1 MENKTLPL
9 GYVGGDIMTH
19 GSQLAR
25 QEECDKM
32 DAAGLKVQYYSPAQ
46 NKSINDKSNMTEEQN
61 NCLAEKITAADIE
74 RLWNSDFAV
83 MCTEQSAIGTM
94 CELGCLFGWKYM
106 ADALGKKL
114 NEYYTTINP
123 ENTIALSEL
132 SLSIEEKAQLF
143 DCLRKEINRIYTKNI
158 FAHYFDIRTNHLNEK
173 DWRRSFSIN
182 QLLYGMILECTKDHK
197 LHENFDS
204 VLEELK
210 KLYGED
216 VANE

>member
-1 MENKTLPL
+1 MENKNLPL
-9 GYVGGDIMTH
+9 GYVGGDIMLH
-19 GSQLAR
+19 GGQLAR

-46 NKSINDKSNMTEEQN
+46 NKSINDKSNMTEEEN

-106 ADALGKKL
+106 ADRLLEICGQVGTIDEVAASSEKQAEMGVRLLEEIVRIL
-114 NEYYTTINP
+114 N
-123 ENTIALSEL
+123 
-132 SLSIEEKAQLF
+132 
-143 DCLRKEINRIYTKNI
+143 KNI

-173 DWRRSFSIN
+173 DWRRSFGIN
-182 QLLYGMILECTKDHK
+182 QLLYGMILECTRDHK

-216 VANE
+216 AANE

>member
-1 MENKTLPL
+1 MPNKTLPL

-32 DAAGLKVQYYSPAQ
+32 DAAGLEVTYYSPAQ

-61 NCLAEKITAADIE
+61 NCLAEKITEADID

-94 CELGCLFGWKYM
+94 CELGCLYGWKYM
-106 ADALGKKL
+106 ADKLLDICGEVGTL
-114 NEYYTTINP
+114 NEVAFSKEKQAELGVRLVDEISR
-123 ENTIALSEL
+123 IA
-132 SLSIEEKAQLF
+132 
-143 DCLRKEINRIYTKNI
+143 NKNV

-182 QLLYGMILECTKDHK
+182 QLLYGMILYCTRDGK

-210 KLYGED
+210 KLYLPKE
-216 VANE
+216 NN

>member
-1 MENKTLPL
+1 MQEHLPL

-106 ADALGKKL
+106 ADRLLDICGQVG
-114 NEYYTTINP
+114 TID
-123 ENTIALSEL
+123 EIAFSDEKQAEMGVRLL
-132 SLSIEEKAQLF
+132 EE
-143 DCLRKEINRIYTKNI
+143 IGRIYNKNI

-182 QLLYGMILECTKDHK
+182 QLLYGMILYCTKDNK

-210 KLYGED
+210 KLYKED
-216 VANE
+216 TTNE

>member
-1 MENKTLPL
+1 MNKLPL

-32 DAAGLKVQYYSPAQ
+32 DAAGLQITYYSPAQ
-46 NKSINDKSNMTEEQN
+46 NKNINDKSNMTEEQN

-83 MCTEQSAIGTM
+83 MCAEQSAIGTL
-94 CELGCLFGWKYM
+94 CEIGCLFGWKYM
-106 ADALGKKL
+106 ADRLLEICNSTDFSDNDQFA
-114 NEYYTTINP
+114 E
-123 ENTIALSEL
+123 A
-132 SLSIEEKAQLF
+132 IEE
-143 DCLRKEINRIYTKNI
+143 EIRRIANKNI

-182 QLLYGMILECTKDHK
+182 QLLYGMLLDCTKDHK

-210 KLYGED
+210 KLYKED
-216 VANE
+216 TVNE

>member
-1 MENKTLPL
+1 MENKSLPL

-32 DAAGLKVQYYSPAQ
+32 DAAGLQVTYYSPAQ

-106 ADALGKKL
+106 ADRLLEICRSTDYSDNDQFA
-114 NEYYTTINP
+114 E
-123 ENTIALSEL
+123 A
-132 SLSIEEKAQLF
+132 IEE
-143 DCLRKEINRIYTKNI
+143 EIQRIANKNI

-182 QLLYGMILECTKDHK
+182 QLLYGMILYCTKDNK

-210 KLYGED
+210 KLYKED
-216 VANE
+216 TTNE

>member
-1 MENKTLPL
+1 MENKNLPL

-106 ADALGKKL
+106 AEQLLDICGKVG
-114 NEYYTTINP
+114 TIYDVAASP
-123 ENTIALSEL
+123 EKQSEMLQNLLTEICRIA
-132 SLSIEEKAQLF
+132 
-143 DCLRKEINRIYTKNI
+143 DKNI
-158 FAHYFDIRTNHLNEK
+158 FAHYFDIRTNHLYEK

-216 VANE
+216 AANE

>member
-1 MENKTLPL
+1 MENKNLPL
-9 GYVGGDIMTH
+9 GYVGGDIMLH
-19 GSQLAR
+19 GGQLAR

-46 NKSINDKSNMTEEQN
+46 NKSINDKSNMTEEEN

-106 ADALGKKL
+106 AEQLLDICGQVG
-114 NEYYTTINP
+114 TID
-123 ENTIALSEL
+123 EVAASSEKQAEMGVRL
-132 SLSIEEKAQLF
+132 LEE
-143 DCLRKEINRIYTKNI
+143 IVRIYNKNI

-173 DWRRSFSIN
+173 DWRRSFGIN
-182 QLLYGMILECTKDHK
+182 QLLYGMILDCTRDHK

-216 VANE
+216 AANE